1 MLSGTTELLP
11 PAHPEHLRFLSEP
24 TVPEIHLALSK
35 TTFCR
40 HAEVC
45 SALRPTINGGLLW
58 IQKPKPHRPQAL
70 NPNEFQQTRSRVQ
83 H

>member
-1 MLSGTTELLP
+1 MP
-11 PAHPEHLRFLSEP
+11 PAHPEHLRFLSDP
-24 TVPEIHLALSK
+24 AVPEIHLALSK

-40 HAEVC
+40 HAQVC
-45 SALRPTINGGLLW
+45 SALRPTINRRLCW
-58 IQKPKPHRPQAL
+58 FQKPESHRLQAL

>member
-1 MLSGTTELLP
+1 MP
-11 PAHPEHLRFLSEP
+11 RAHPEHLRFLSEP

-45 SALRPTINGGLLW
+45 SALRPTIN
-58 IQKPKPHRPQAL
+58 
-70 NPNEFQQTRSRVQ
+70 
-83 H
+83 